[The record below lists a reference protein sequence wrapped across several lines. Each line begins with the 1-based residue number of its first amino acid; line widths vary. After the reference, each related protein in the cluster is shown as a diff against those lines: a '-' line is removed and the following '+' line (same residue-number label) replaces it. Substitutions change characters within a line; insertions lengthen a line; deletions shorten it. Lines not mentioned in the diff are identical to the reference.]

1 MLPPTDF
8 DRWSNDAARKEQ
20 TMENIPKKTVKPW
33 KSFRLG
39 AVKGLDARY
48 HKVYNIEQDGE
59 YLRVQSVREDGEIVI
74 GCYKHQGWALGA
86 ITRAHRA
93 S

>member
-1 MLPPTDF
+1 
-8 DRWSNDAARKEQ
+8 
-20 TMENIPKKTVKPW
+20 MENNPKNTVKPW

-48 HKVYNIEQDGE
+48 HKVYNIERDGE
-59 YLRVQSVREDGEIVI
+59 CLRVQFVREDGEIVI
-74 GCYKHQGWALGA
+74 GCYKRIGWSWAPSED
-86 ITRAHRA
+86 RAELVEMLSSPPVTVFRGEP